1 MEKFWIIICFYVF
14 SVSFKVVHS
23 LSEHCL
29 SHLCLRSFC
38 KVFKVI
44 CQQAAQ
50 RDPELTLA
58 ARWLGDHYGI
68 VEWAEHLGCFG
79 NLWWLIN
86 RAWQSIPDG

>member
-1 MEKFWIIICFYVF
+1 MFLRFFGIVQGCSQSIRTLF
-14 SVSFKVVHS
+14 VSP
-23 LSEHCL
+23 LPQI
-29 SHLCLRSFC
+29 FC

-79 NLWWLIN
+79 NLC
-86 RAWQSIPDG
+86 G